1 MGGFDPATE
10 AWCAQFVN
18 SALRNAGIKGSG
30 SAVANSFQRWGNR
43 VGPGDVK
50 AGDVAVID
58 WHNRGPDQVG
68 GHVGMTT
75 GATRVGPN
83 GKQQFEMEA
92 GNDANMVRRTWHNV
106 DDPRIHFRRAPSDGG
121 DKKVAEKPFDPE
133 TMAP

>member
-43 VGPGDVK
+43 VSPDDVK
-50 AGDVAVID
+50 AG
-58 WHNRGPDQVG
+58 G
-68 GHVGMTT
+68 GHVGMAT

-106 DDPRIHFRRAPSDGG
+106 DDPRVHFRRAPSDGG
-121 DKKVAEKPFDPE
+121 EKKVAEKPFDPE
-133 TMAP
+133 TMVP